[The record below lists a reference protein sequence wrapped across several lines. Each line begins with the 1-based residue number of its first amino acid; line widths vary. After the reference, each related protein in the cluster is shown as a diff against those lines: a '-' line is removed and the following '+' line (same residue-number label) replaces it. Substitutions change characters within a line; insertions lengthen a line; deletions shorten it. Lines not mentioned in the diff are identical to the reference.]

1 MHSPCAARIA
11 SSTPK
16 LGASATPSEGT
27 TSAPLARTSDA
38 RRPMRS
44 DSGPQNH
51 APTAS
56 APMTTDT
63 VSPVC
68 DGATENSRPSAGRIA
83 CVEYIAVN
91 IAAAANR
98 NGPMPPSPPRA
109 RARAIAAEATPRT
122 YPAGAAIGAATCA

>member
-1 MHSPCAARIA
+1 
-11 SSTPK
+11 
-16 LGASATPSEGT
+16 
-27 TSAPLARTSDA
+27 
-38 RRPMRS
+38 MRS

-68 DGATENSRPSAGRIA
+68 EGATEKSRPSSGRIA

-98 NGPMPPSPPRA
+98 NGPIPPSPTRA
-109 RARAIAAEATPRT
+109 RARAFVASATRCRLVGP
-122 YPAGAAIGAATCA
+122 G

>member
-11 SSTPK
+11 SRTVK
-16 LGASATPSEGT
+16 LGASATPTDGT
-27 TSAPLARTSDA
+27 TSAPLASTSDA

-63 VSPVC
+63 VRPVC
-68 DGATENSRPSAGRIA
+68 DGLTSNALPSSGRIA

-91 IAAAANR
+91 IAPAAKR
-98 NGPMPPSPPRA
+98 NGPMPPSPRTRCGSA
-109 RARAIAAEATPRT
+109 VAVAAITRT
-122 YPAGAAIGAATCA
+122 Y